1 MLVAMSLLLLALFIG
16 GINYICKKGLKLP
29 ADAPPQKK
37 KKKKKQLKNKGV
49 RSWSQTDKFQPHHR
63 SRKRQVYVAPVL
75 KRKWRTP
82 RRSSH

>member
-16 GINYICKKGLKLP
+16 GITYICKKGLKLP

-37 KKKKKQLKNKGV
+37 KQKSKNKGV
-49 RSWSQTDKFQPHHR
+49 RSWSQTDKFQPQHR